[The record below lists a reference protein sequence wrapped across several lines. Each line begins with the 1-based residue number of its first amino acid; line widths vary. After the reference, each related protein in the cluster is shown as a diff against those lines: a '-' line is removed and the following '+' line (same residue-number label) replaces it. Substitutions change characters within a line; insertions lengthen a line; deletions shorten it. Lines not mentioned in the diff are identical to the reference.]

1 MNSEHQTAWEK
12 CLDIIRDNVPGSSYK
27 TWFEPI
33 KPVKI
38 DNKVLTI
45 QVPSAFFYEYLEEQF
60 IDILRKTLRM
70 VLGNGA
76 KLEYNVVVS
85 PGNGNDQDDNGTPY
99 TVSYP
104 TNNNTKIQNKPL
116 SIPLRADEK
125 KSIKNPFIIPG
136 IQKLQIDPQLK
147 ADNTFENFVEGDCNR
162 LARSAGYAVARNP
175 GGTAF
180 NPLMLYGNSGLGKT
194 HLAQAIGIEVKEQM
208 PDKVVLYVNANKFQT
223 QFTEATRNNN
233 RNDFL
238 HFYQMIDV
246 LILDDVQE
254 FAGKEKTQETFFHIF
269 NHLHQTG
276 KQLILT
282 SDKPPIELKGME
294 QRLLSRFK
302 WGLTADLQT
311 PDFETRM
318 EILRRKIYKDG
329 IELSDEVLE
338 YIASHVTNN
347 VRELEGALVSL
358 LAQSMLNKREITLDL
373 TAKLINKL
381 VKNSRRELSIEY
393 ISKVVCDYFN
403 MSVESLQTKTRKRE
417 IVQARQITMYF
428 SKTLTKYSLA
438 SIGAQIGNKDHATG
452 LHACKTVN
460 NLKDTDKNFRQYVE
474 DIEKKLTM

>member
-1 MNSEHQTAWEK
+1 MSEQYKIAWEK
-12 CLDIIRDNVPGSSYK
+12 CLNVIKDNVPNSSYK

-33 KPVKI
+33 TPLKLNDKI
-38 DNKVLTI
+38 LTI

-76 KLEYNVVVS
+76 KLEYNIVM
-85 PGNGNDQDDNGTPY
+85 GNKNSDDEY
-99 TVSYP
+99 TVNYP
-104 TNNNTKIQNKPL
+104 AANNTKIINKPL
-116 SIPLRADEK
+116 TVPLKAEDRSA
-125 KSIKNPFIIPG
+125 IKNPFIIPG

-147 ADNTFENFVEGDCNR
+147 PDNTFENFVEGDCNR
-162 LARSAGYAVARNP
+162 LARSAGYAVSQNP

-180 NPLMLYGNSGLGKT
+180 NPLLLYGSSGLGKT
-194 HLAQAIGIEVKEQM
+194 HLAQAIGIEVKERF
-208 PDKVVLYVNANKFQT
+208 PDKIVLYVNANKFQT

-269 NHLHQTG
+269 NHLHQLG

-318 EILRRKIYKDG
+318 EILRRKVYKDG
-329 IELSDEVLE
+329 ISLSDEVLE
-338 YIASHVTNN
+338 YIASHVSNN

-358 LAQSMLNKREITLDL
+358 LAQSMLNKREITLEL
-373 TAKLINKL
+373 AAKLINKL
-381 VKNSRRELSIEY
+381 VKNSKRELSIEY
-393 ISKVVCDYFN
+393 ISKVVCDYFS
-403 MSVESLQTKTRKRE
+403 MSVDALQAKTRKRE
-417 IVQARQITMYF
+417 IVQARQIAMYF
-428 SKTLTKYSLA
+428 SKSLTKYSLA
-438 SIGAQIGNKDHATG
+438 SIGSQIGSKDHATV

-460 NLKDTDKNFRQYVE
+460 NLKETDKNFRQYVE
-474 DIEKKLTM
+474 EIEKKLKM